1 MTTADLVTLVA
12 FGLFTLLGLAVL
24 TVRQMLR
31 QRPSQRITEQLRRT
45 VQTTADTTR
54 QEVLEGLQRAQADA
68 RRRRR
73 RASMGTLG
81 YALNRL
87 DTIAGRKG
95 PRILIAVGISVFLLA
110 VLAATLDLIP
120 DTLWIDLTAIV
131 GAPIAAMVFTYR
143 SMVNRFRTR
152 FLAQLPD
159 AIDLIVRASH
169 AGVPVS
175 QSIRTVGE
183 RFAGPL
189 GPEFRRMG
197 DSLLLGNDMED
208 VLDDA
213 TLRIEMQDFTFL
225 AVCLLLQR
233 ETGGSLTETL
243 ENLSAIIRAR
253 RELAMK
259 TRALTAE
266 GRASG
271 LVLSILP
278 FAITGALVMVNPEY
292 VRVMF
297 EHPTGQRMLWVAGG
311 MLALGIFLIRKISR
325 LEV

>member
-1 MTTADLVTLVA
+1 MITADLVTLLA
-12 FGLFTLLGLAVL
+12 FGLFTLLGLALL
-24 TVRQMLR
+24 TVRQMFR
-31 QRPSQRITEQLRRT
+31 QRPRHRVVEQLRHT
-45 VQTTADTTR
+45 VQTSADTTR
-54 QEVLEGLQRAQADA
+54 QEVLEGLHRAQADA

-73 RASMGTLG
+73 RASMGMLG

-95 PRILIAVGISVFLLA
+95 PRILIAVGVGTFVLALLLALLGVLPDALWVNLLA
-110 VLAATLDLIP
+110 VL
-120 DTLWIDLTAIV
+120 
-131 GAPIAAMVFTYR
+131 GGPIFAMVLIYR
-143 SMVNRFRTR
+143 KMVDRFRTR

-183 RFAGPL
+183 RFASPL

-243 ENLSAIIRAR
+243 ENLSSIIRAR
-253 RELAMK
+253 RDLALK
-259 TRALTAE
+259 SRALTAE
-266 GRASG
+266 GRASS
-271 LVLSILP
+271 LVLSLLP
-278 FAITGALVMVNPEY
+278 FGISGALILVNPEY
-292 VRVMF
+292 ISVMF
-297 EHPTGQRMLWVAGG
+297 EHPTGQRMLWIAGG
-311 MLALGIFLIRKISR
+311 MLAFGIFLIRKISR
-325 LEV
+325 LDV